1 MIEAKGDI
9 IMPTVL
15 LVEDSKT
22 QAKQIKDVL
31 ESVGLEVR
39 VVEDGP
45 DALREAL
52 ENPPD
57 LVVLDIK
64 LPSMDGYQVCRR
76 LKRADETKDIPVI
89 MLTDK
94 TGTKETMIGLKAGAD
109 DYIPKDIFAAE
120 HLMETL
126 KELGVLS

>member
-1 MIEAKGDI
+1 MS
-9 IMPTVL
+9 PSVL
-15 LVEDSKT
+15 LVEDSPT
-22 QAKQIKDVL
+22 QAQQIKEVL
-31 ESVGLEVR
+31 ESVGLDVR
-39 VVEDGP
+39 IANDGP
-45 DALREAL
+45 DGIREAL

-57 LVVLDIK
+57 LIVLDIK

-76 LKRADETKDIPVI
+76 LKRAEETQNIPVI

-94 TGTKETMIGLKAGAD
+94 AGAKETMTGLKAGAD

-126 KELGVLS
+126 RELGVLD

>member
-1 MIEAKGDI
+1 MT
-9 IMPTVL
+9 PTVL

-39 VVEDGP
+39 IVGDGP
-45 DALREAL
+45 DAIREAM

-57 LVVLDIK
+57 LIVLDIQ

-76 LKRADETKDIPVI
+76 LKRAEETQNIPVI

-94 TGTKETMIGLKAGAD
+94 AGTKETMIGLKAGAD

-126 KELGVLS
+126 KELGVLH

>member
-1 MIEAKGDI
+1 MS
-9 IMPTVL
+9 PTVL
-15 LVEDSKT
+15 LVEDSPT
-22 QAKQIKDVL
+22 QAQQIKEVL

-39 VVEDGP
+39 VATDGP
-45 DALREAL
+45 DGIREAM

-57 LVVLDIK
+57 LIVLDIK

-76 LKRADETKDIPVI
+76 LKRAEETQNIPVI

-94 TGTKETMIGLKAGAD
+94 AGAKETMTGLKAGAD

-126 KELGVLS
+126 RELGVLD

>member
-1 MIEAKGDI
+1 MA
-9 IMPTVL
+9 PTVL
-15 LVEDSKT
+15 LIEDSQT
-22 QAKQIKDVL
+22 QAKQIRDVL
-31 ESVGLEVR
+31 QSVGLTVS
-39 VVEDGP
+39 VANDGP
-45 DALREAL
+45 DGIREAL

-57 LVVLDIK
+57 LIVLDIK

-94 TGTKETMIGLKAGAD
+94 SGTKETMIGLKAGAD

-126 KELGVLS
+126 RELGVLD

>member
-1 MIEAKGDI
+1 MA
-9 IMPTVL
+9 PTVL
-15 LVEDSKT
+15 LIEDSQT
-22 QAKQIKDVL
+22 QAKQIRDVL
-31 ESVGLEVR
+31 ESVGLTVS
-39 VVEDGP
+39 VANDGP
-45 DALREAL
+45 DGIREAM

-57 LVVLDIK
+57 LIVLDIK

-76 LKRADETKDIPVI
+76 LKRADETKDVPVI

-109 DYIPKDIFAAE
+109 DYIPKDVFAAE

-126 KELGVLS
+126 RELGVLD